1 MCRPV
6 CISRLTDP
14 AMDATTAPISAAGW
28 FSIIGTC
35 FTVLLSI
42 ITLIVFLA
50 RIGPAIDRLTEFMR
64 EAVVQL
70 KDHERRVSRLEGARG
85 ARES

>member
-1 MCRPV
+1 M
-6 CISRLTDP
+6 SDS
-14 AMDATTAPISAAGW
+14 PISPAGW
-28 FSIIGTC
+28 FSILGTS

-64 EAVVQL
+64 EAVAQL
-70 KDHERRVSRLEGARG
+70 KDHERRVSRLEGRAD
-85 ARES
+85 AREV